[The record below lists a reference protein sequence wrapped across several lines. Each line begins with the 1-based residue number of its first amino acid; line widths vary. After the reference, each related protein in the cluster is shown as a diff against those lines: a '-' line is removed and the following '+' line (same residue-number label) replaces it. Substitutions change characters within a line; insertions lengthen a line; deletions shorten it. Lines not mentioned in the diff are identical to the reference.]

1 MLRADNEQR
10 ILHPKSVYGIDFGDN
25 FQGDGSYWQV
35 KRLDHEDLLAS
46 GDGRSGIFT
55 WREEP

>member
-1 MLRADNEQR
+1 VLINEQKIR
-10 ILHPKSVYGIDFGDN
+10 PKSVYGVDLGDN
-25 FQGDGSYWQV
+25 FQGDGSQV
-35 KRLDHEDLLAS
+35 KRLDRKGALVPVSAS